1 MKLKIVTII
10 CLHLDRRAKCVSMK
24 VRCCLSPE
32 DWRRLHTV
40 GPLPAAGDTRRWP
53 QITTKII
60 IISMSSSAAAP
71 LLSYFDDPEN

>member
-1 MKLKIVTII
+1 MCLDESTELSVTGG
-10 CLHLDRRAKCVSMK
+10 LETD
-24 VRCCLSPE
+24 
-32 DWRRLHTV
+32 TV
-40 GPLPAAGDTRRWP
+40 GPLPAAGDTSRWP

>member
-32 DWRRLHTV
+32 DWRRLDTV
-40 GPLPAAGDTRRWP
+40 GPLPAAGDP
-53 QITTKII
+53 QP
-60 IISMSSSAAAP
+60 MAADNDQDYNYINEQFRCGASP
-71 LLSYFDDPEN
+71 ILL